1 MPTLGWE
8 DRDAFLSLDEFGIT
22 ATVTPQDGGPS
33 RSIVGIFDDAFLN
46 AQLGDYDL
54 DTTQPRFLCK
64 SEDAAGIIRA
74 DELTIEGETFD
85 VRKSPRVDG
94 AGFATIVMGRRHT

>member
-46 AQLGDYDL
+46 AQLGEYDL

-64 SEDAAGIIRA
+64 SEDVDGILRGDIA
-74 DELTIEGETFD
+74 IIDGETFD
-85 VRKSPRVDG
+85 VLTSPQVDG
-94 AGFATIVMGRRHT
+94 TGFATLVMGRRHP